1 MRIVPRDIVQEE
13 SVICNVWPS
22 HCKKKS
28 KDYQSENH
36 DNLGES
42 DKSQESGGQHN
53 NLGDSRSNQEG
64 WNVYVVIQFYLW
76 FKFYFPLF
84 WGMVMYGNEF
94 KQREIKFKQR
104 IKLNHNIYI
113 NHL

>member
-1 MRIVPRDIVQEE
+1 MFGPHIV
-13 SVICNVWPS
+13 
-22 HCKKKS
+22 KKKS